1 MDAFSYSYFSGANVC
16 LKINNL
22 ILDCAGISYKLLSSK
37 QPIYSHHSARY
48 DMLSTS
54 RQIVQGSFVINY
66 STADYL
72 FSLITSSEEYNN
84 NKQITSRYVADE
96 VRHNG
101 FYLQYNN
108 VRSFDIEIDFG
119 RDNLTILK
127 TCYITSRAQTINIDD
142 NVLLEE
148 YSFIAREIRIKQS
161 EQVSKL
167 TSDMEKEKITILKPP
182 VTPKFEASKPKVLAV
197 ASETTP
203 VEKKKETNTAV
214 TETVTK
220 KIDPKTTEVVKKEEV
235 KTASGTT
242 IPVERSIDKKTTK
255 VKFNGSRGQVI
266 ELATQNLMAMQ
277 KLIDDAK
284 EKHPDS
290 TDKQNEYIFNT
301 FKKMSGGIP
310 PSSRFIPKD
319 MNDQDEKNKYY
330 ADGRYFIETLI
341 KNTSEMKRIPFD
353 DFNID
358 SSPRALKGF
367 FDVEKIKKE
376 KDVSQGDYYA
386 LTNTLAL
393 TSVMMLPIST
403 GELGEYSFRILNPE
417 MQEPTYTMKNKD
429 MSIHKN
435 FANQYSEVPDTLF
448 FPFIQ
453 SNSDGDDADAFKV
466 SSKTRNNFT
475 IHRIQGELNR
485 PNELLDSTFSNYSS
499 NNLSID
505 DSIKNWKKFSK
516 NQRLTKKIM
525 NKGKGYDISNV
536 ELSNFEAMSN
546 DRYVGHRFVPLY
558 YEHSNYYDSLGVFG
572 FTDES
577 VEFFKQRDQLK
588 NEDKT
593 IVNGDYPFQ
602 ITGKYDSYKENPL
615 EFFNGI
621 QHTYNGSNGFTMYRF
636 KNDLE
641 KNMKIYETTSPE

>member
-1 MDAFSYSYFSGANVC
+1 MDTFSYSYFSGANVA
-16 LKINNL
+16 LIINNFS
-22 ILDCAGISYKLLSSK
+22 LDCAGISYKLLSSR
-37 QPIYSHHSARY
+37 QPIYSHYSPRY

-54 RQIVQGSFVINY
+54 RQIIQGSFVINY
-66 STADYL
+66 TSADYFL
-72 FSLITSSEEYNN
+72 SLITSKEEFNN
-84 NKQITSRYVADE
+84 NKEITSRYSADE

-119 RDNLTILK
+119 KENLTILK
-127 TCYITSRAQTINIDD
+127 NCYITSRAQTINIDD

-161 EQVSKL
+161 EVNIKR
-167 TSDMEKEKITILKPP
+167 DNFIEEKNTLILKP
-182 VTPKFEASKPKVLAV
+182 TLIQKVEV
-197 ASETTP
+197 P
-203 VEKKKETNTAV
+203 KKKTLSVVTEAAPIPEVKKINQAV
-214 TETVTK
+214 TETVK
-220 KIDPKTTEVVKKEEV
+220 SKPDEKTTVTSATQEIKTPGGTTAEAKKEV
-235 KTASGTT
+235 A
-242 IPVERSIDKKTTK
+242 KTTSK

-319 MNDQDEKNKYY
+319 MNNQDEKNRYY

-358 SSPRALKGF
+358 SSPRALKDF

-417 MQEPTYTMKNKD
+417 MQEITYTMKNKD

-435 FANQYSEVPDTLF
+435 FTNQYSEVPDTLF

-453 SNSDGDDADAFKV
+453 ANSDGDDADAFKV

-485 PNELLDSTFSNYSS
+485 PKELLKSTFSNYSS

-516 NQRLTKKIM
+516 NQYLTKKIM

-536 ELSNFEAMSN
+536 ELSNFEAMST

-572 FTDES
+572 FPDES

-588 NEDKT
+588 NEDKA

-621 QHTYNGSNGFTMYRF
+621 QHTYNGPNGFTMYRF

-641 KNMKIYETTSPE
+641 RSMVIYDTTSPE